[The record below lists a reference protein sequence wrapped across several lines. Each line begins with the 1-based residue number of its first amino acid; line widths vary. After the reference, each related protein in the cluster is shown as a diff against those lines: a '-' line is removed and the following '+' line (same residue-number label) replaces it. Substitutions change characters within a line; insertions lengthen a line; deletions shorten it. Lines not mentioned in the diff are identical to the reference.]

1 MAGDIT
7 ITINPDLETLAR
19 KFGKTDIRGFIGN
32 KIKELSFLVERESK
46 KVTPVD
52 TGRLRASIG
61 VSLRPFSATIR
72 PRTNYAVFV
81 HEGTKYM
88 RARPFMLWGAE
99 AATKGFEQ
107 RLAKELET
115 HIQVKIK

>member
-1 MAGDIT
+1 MGATINIT
-7 ITINPDLETLAR
+7 IKPDLATLAK
-19 KFGKTDIRGFIGN
+19 KFGKTDIGGFMN
-32 KIKELSFLVERESK
+32 KKIRELAFLIERESK

-61 VSLRPFSATIR
+61 VSLRRDSATIR
-72 PRTNYAVFV
+72 PDTNYALFV
-81 HEGTKYM
+81 HEGTKYL

-99 AATKGFEQ
+99 TATEGFEQ

-115 HIQVKIK
+115 HIKVKIR